1 MEIRPIFASLRK
13 HRIPALLIVL
23 EIALACAVL
32 CNAVF
37 MISQRVASIHLPN
50 GIDEAGIAAVTLQ
63 GLDSE
68 RAGSD
73 IPRNIQALRALRGVQ
88 SVSVM
93 STLPLSQNNWGWSFG
108 TKADATVADQTSRN
122 VSLYFIGADGPKT
135 LGLKL
140 LEGRFFNDGEY
151 ADSHFDAAPLAET
164 HVAMI
169 TRTLA
174 EKLWPGQSA
183 VGKTFYS
190 LPHYYTVVGVVGDV
204 LRPYIGGAGGPYNY
218 DAAYFPMSAA
228 GSKGA
233 LGYYVL
239 RSAPAD
245 RDRLVREA
253 EQTLAALNPG
263 AVARGRSYREIR
275 ATYFANMSSMAWM
288 LVLVCVVML
297 AVTAFGIVG
306 LTSFWVN
313 QRRRQIGIRRAVGA
327 TRGNI
332 MQYFQTENF
341 LLSTGGVVL
350 GMVLAFG
357 INVYLMQS
365 YEMPRMPWFYL
376 PGGALALWLI
386 GQVAVLGPALRAAAV
401 PPVVATRSA

>member
-50 GIDEAGIAAVTLQ
+50 GIDEAGIAAVTVQ
-63 GLDSE
+63 GLDDE

-88 SVSVM
+88 SVAVM

-108 TKADATVADQTSRN
+108 TKADSTLADQTRRN
-122 VSLYFIGADGPKT
+122 VSMYFIGADGPRT
-135 LGLKL
+135 LGLTL
-140 LEGRFFNDGEY
+140 LEGRFFSDGEY

-190 LPHYYTVVGVVGDV
+190 LPHYYTVIGVVADV

-245 RDRLVREA
+245 RDRLVHEA
-253 EQTLAALNPG
+253 EQTLAELNPG
-263 AVARGRSYREIR
+263 AVAKGRSYREIR
-275 ATYFANMSSMAWM
+275 NTYFANMSSMAWM

-313 QRRRQIGIRRAVGA
+313 QRWRQIGIRRAVGA

-357 INVYLMQS
+357 INVYLMQR